1 MNEITVTDLAALGP
15 AATIIDVR
23 EQNEYQAARVE
34 GVTLIPLSEFQERIG
49 ELPADETLY
58 IMCASGA
65 RSARVAQY
73 LEQNGIDA
81 VNVVG
86 GIQAWHAEGLPVTVG
101 TAA

>member
-34 GVTLIPLSEFQERIG
+34 GVTLIPLSEFQDRIS
-49 ELPADETLY
+49 ELPHEETLY
-58 IMCASGA
+58 ILCASGM

-73 LEQNGIDA
+73 LEQNGYEAI
-81 VNVVG
+81 NVAG
-86 GIQAWHAEGLPVTVG
+86 GIQAWQAEGLPVTVG